1 MKPSKRI
8 AKYNLSPRV
17 ENEVRVS
24 RPQMGCKADYG
35 GGRAAAIHLFCIG
48 CMGGNRNDAAA
59 CQSFSCP
66 LWQFRPGS
74 KKGVR
79 PPGIPT
85 EAQYKEMIDDS
96 VSQKQRDAGKK
107 LRDGEGHKQ

>member
-1 MKPSKRI
+1 MKPSKKI
-8 AKYNLSPRV
+8 EKYQLYPRV

-24 RPQMGCKADYG
+24 RPQLGLKGDYC
-35 GGRAAAIHLFCIG
+35 GGRTAAIHMFCLS
-48 CMGGNRNDAAA
+48 CMGGNRSDVVA
-59 CQSFSCP
+59 CNSYSCS

-85 EAQYKEMIDDS
+85 EEQYKEMIDAS
-96 VSQKQRDAGKK
+96 VSAKQRAAGRK
-107 LRDGEGHKQ
+107 LRKKDK